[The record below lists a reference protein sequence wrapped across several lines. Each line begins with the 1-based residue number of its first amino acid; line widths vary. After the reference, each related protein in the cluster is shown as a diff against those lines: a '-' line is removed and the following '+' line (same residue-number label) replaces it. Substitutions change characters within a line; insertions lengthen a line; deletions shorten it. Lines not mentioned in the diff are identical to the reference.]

1 MAQYPRFL
9 YSRRLLAT
17 GETGVYV
24 IHTIYPRFIA
34 IVTIVNDR
42 YRFEIDCWENI
53 ETDDPDLQ
61 TAVKRMKSWFREK
74 MAEGLSRE

>member
-9 YSRRLLAT
+9 YSRRLLST
-17 GETGVYV
+17 GETGEYV

-34 IVTIVNDR
+34 IVTTVNDR
-42 YRFEIDCWENI
+42 YRFQIDCWENI
-53 ETDDPDLQ
+53 EPGDPGLEA
-61 TAVKRMKSWFREK
+61 AVKRMKSWFREK